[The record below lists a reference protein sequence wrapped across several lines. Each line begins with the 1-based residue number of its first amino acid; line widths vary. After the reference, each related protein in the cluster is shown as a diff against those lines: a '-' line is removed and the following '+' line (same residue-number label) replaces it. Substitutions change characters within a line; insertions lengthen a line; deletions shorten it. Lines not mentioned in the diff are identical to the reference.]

1 MLNFNE
7 KKYTEV
13 MKFNYGLKDEINA
26 VVDQI
31 CKEGYDNLFLIGI
44 GGTVAY
50 MEEYGNILKTKS
62 GIKVYVENAAE
73 FQVLGHRQFTDRSVV
88 IVSSESGTTP
98 EIVNLLKSLKEKGVR
113 TLGFVCK
120 EQSPIG
126 DELDH
131 LIVYRGSDETF
142 FDHTNLVKLLMT
154 TRFMYNA
161 GDFPEYDDF
170 VKQLENMIPA
180 LIKMREEFEPKAA
193 EFAEKYGKEEYH
205 MLTGSGN
212 IWGGVYS
219 MAMCILEEM
228 QWISTQSVSCAEFF
242 HGALE
247 MLTKDTSLMIF
258 KGEDETRPLA
268 ERVENF
274 AVKISKKVSVFDTK
288 DYNFDGVDEKY
299 RAIICP
305 LATGVFFERIAK
317 HLEDTRKHDLSIR
330 RYYRV
335 MDY

>member
-7 KKYTEV
+7 QTYLEV
-13 MKFNYGLKDEINA
+13 MEFNYGLKEQINKA
-26 VVDQI
+26 VDQMYD
-31 CKEGYDNLFLIGI
+31 EGFENVFLIGI
-44 GGTVAY
+44 GGTIAF
-50 MEEYGNILKTKS
+50 MEEYGNILGTKS
-62 GIKVYVENAAE
+62 SIRVFVENAAE
-73 FQVLGHRQFTDRSVV
+73 FQLLGNKQFSDKSIV

-98 EIVNLLKSLKEKGVR
+98 EIITLLKSLKERGIR

-120 EQSPIG
+120 EQSTIG
-126 DELDH
+126 NELEH
-131 LIVYRGSDETF
+131 LIVYRGCSETF
-142 FDHTNLVKLLMT
+142 FDHTNLVKLLLT
-154 TRFMYNA
+154 ARFMYNA
-161 GDFPEYDDF
+161 GDFPDYEQF

-180 LIKMREEFEPKAA
+180 LVKMRKEFEPKAA
-193 EFAEKYGKEEYH
+193 DFANKYSKEDYH

-228 QWISTQSVSCAEFF
+228 QWIRTQSVSCSEFF

-274 AVKISKKVSVFDTK
+274 ALKISKKVSVFDTK
-288 DYNFDGVDEKY
+288 EYSFEGVDDKY
-299 RAIICP
+299 RGMLCP
-305 LATGVFFERIAK
+305 LSTGVFFERIAK
-317 HLEDTRKHDLSIR
+317 HLEDTRKHSLSIR

-335 MDY
+335 MEY